1 MANCPTCGTPDAYNS
16 GFTLECVNPNCRYFS
31 KTHQKAMGG
40 GDYVETATGVRVT
53 QPESIEWL
61 KLSSPTTSV
70 YVELCLKREDKGIS
84 FLRLKSEAGD
94 AFMYPIIGRPF
105 NASVLAS
112 DRRGPHTVQVTLVR
126 PDDSLLYDRAV
137 MLNKDTVEFIIG
149 ADLE

>member
-1 MANCPTCGTPDAYNS
+1 MANCPTCGTPDVYNS

-31 KTHQKAMGG
+31 KAHQKAMGG

-70 YVELCLKREDKGIS
+70 YVELCLKREDRGIS
-84 FLRLKSEAGD
+84 FLRFKCEAGD
-94 AFMYPIIGRPF
+94 MLAYPIIGSPF

-112 DRRGPHTVQVTLVR
+112 NQTGPHTIQVTLVR

-137 MLNKDTVEFIIG
+137 TLDKDTMEFIIG
-149 ADLE
+149 AGS